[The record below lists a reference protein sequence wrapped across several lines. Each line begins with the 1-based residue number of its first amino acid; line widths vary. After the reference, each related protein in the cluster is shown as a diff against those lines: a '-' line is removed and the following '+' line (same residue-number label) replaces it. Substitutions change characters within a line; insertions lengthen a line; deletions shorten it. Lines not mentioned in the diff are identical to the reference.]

1 MARPPLGVGH
11 VDRLEGSRR
20 EKERLRAI
28 LGTLTGELEVDEAC
42 AAMGVS
48 TTRFADLRRTAL
60 QAALESL
67 EPGVPGR
74 PRKRV
79 AAESDEL
86 VRLRRERDEA
96 LIGHRAEQVRTQIAL
111 VMPHLLIDR
120 GGGKKVVARSRR
132 AARRASGARAADTTS
147 GSGR

>member
-11 VDRLEGSRR
+11 VDRLDGSRR

-28 LGTLTGELEVDEAC
+28 LGTLTGELEVEEAC

-48 TTRFADLRRTAL
+48 ATRFADLRRAAL

-74 PRKRV
+74 PRKV
-79 AAESDEL
+79 LTAESEEL
-86 VRLRRERDEA
+86 VRVRRERDEA
-96 LIGHRAEQVRTQIAL
+96 LIRYRAEQVRTQIAL

-120 GGGKKVVARSRR
+120 GGGKKAMARSRR
-132 AARRASGARAADTTS
+132 AARRASGAPQADSTS